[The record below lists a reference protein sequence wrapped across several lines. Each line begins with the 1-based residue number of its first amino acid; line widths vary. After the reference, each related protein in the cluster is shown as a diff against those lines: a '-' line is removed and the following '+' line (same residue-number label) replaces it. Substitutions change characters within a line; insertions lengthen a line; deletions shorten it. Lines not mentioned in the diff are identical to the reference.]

1 MNHCGIGDISN
12 ITQPSKSQVKTP
24 LTIAKHRSRW
34 RFIVERR
41 GAVLSQYVGPGSILH
56 RPSVTGWRQAVDIA
70 AAPLLLN
77 GAITPEYVEAIKAS
91 IAGPGGTYIDLGGGV
106 ALAHA
111 RPESGVNATALS
123 VLQVETP
130 FLLADSAE
138 HPISTMFCLAA
149 KDANA
154 HIALM
159 QDLAGLLTDGE
170 RRGALN
176 AATTAD
182 EIRSIFEEER

>member
-1 MNHCGIGDISN
+1 M
-12 ITQPSKSQVKTP
+12 
-24 LTIAKHRSRW
+24 
-34 RFIVERR
+34 
-41 GAVLSQYVGPGSILH
+41 LSQYVEPESILY
-56 RPSVTGWRQAVDIA
+56 RESVTDWRQAIDIV
-70 AAPLLLN
+70 AAPLLHN
-77 GAITPEYVEAIKAS
+77 GAVTPEYIEAMKAS

-123 VLQVETP
+123 VLHVETP

-149 KDANA
+149 TDANA
-154 HIALM
+154 HIELM
-159 QDLAGLLTDGE
+159 QDLAALLTDDE

-176 AATTAD
+176 TVTTAD
-182 EIRSIFEEER
+182 EIRSVFEEER